1 MKGVIFTELVSFMEK
16 ALGIIAADDILTRAD
31 LPNGGAFTSVG
42 SYPYTDAIKLVSLAS
57 DHSGIPVEELCQS
70 FGSHLLDRFGV
81 LFPNIMDQY
90 KTVDDLLGHVGP
102 HIHEEVRILY
112 PGAQP
117 PSVSARQEGD
127 DFILT
132 YESHRPFAH
141 IAYGLIRRSLETY
154 GDTRTLTWEASPA
167 SDRAVFRLAKAT

>member
-1 MKGVIFTELVSFMEK
+1 MKGVIFTELVSFMEE

-31 LPNGGAFTSVG
+31 LRNGGAFTSVG
-42 SYPYTDAIKLVSLAS
+42 SYPYTDAVKLVSVAS
-57 DHSGIPVEELCQS
+57 ERSGIPMEELCQN
-70 FGSHLLDRFGV
+70 FGSHLLDRFSV
-81 LFPNIMDQY
+81 LFPDILNKY
-90 KTVDDLLGHVGP
+90 ETVDDLLSHVGP

-117 PSVSARQEGD
+117 PNVSAKREGND
-127 DFILT
+127 LVLT

-167 SDRAVFRLAKAT
+167 SDRAVFRLAKAS